1 MWRQRIIDSVSAV
14 FDDDDS
20 FAEAV
25 EALVPNVVATS
36 SAAVNEGEPMV
47 METSPEAAMNG
58 LHASDRDDM
67 DVEDDQ
73 QSDTSIN
80 KGCQTESPDPRGEDE
95 DFCWSDRSF
104 EEVVGRIP
112 NAQLANVQANIQPNV
127 QANPPLS
134 ESIARW
140 LGSALDD
147 TVVLTPPDQLHFNH
161 DPNLTFN
168 TQDYRP
174 HTPPFQ
180 WTSTPIDPYA
190 TNADGREF
198 FWISPIEAVAS
209 QELPP
214 PPNEIDDS
222 LEAIMTEDE
231 WRDFIRA
238 TIDKNFANSDESG
251 RFDDSFELDVA
262 QIPNNA
268 LIGVPEVVEA
278 NPVIQPQQSVCAN
291 K

>member
-25 EALVPNVVATS
+25 EALVPDVVAPS

-47 METSPEAAMNG
+47 METSPEVAMNG
-58 LHASDRDDM
+58 VPAND
-67 DVEDDQ
+67 DDQ

-80 KGCQTESPDPRGEDE
+80 KGCQTELPDPRGED
-95 DFCWSDRSF
+95 DDVCWSDRSF

-112 NAQLANVQANIQPNV
+112 NAQLANVQADIQPNVQANV

-147 TVVLTPPDQLHFNH
+147 TVVLTPPDQLQFNH

-174 HTPPFQ
+174 NTPPFQ

-198 FWISPIEAVAS
+198 FWISPIETVAS

-222 LEAIMTEDE
+222 LEAIMTDDE
-231 WRDFIRA
+231 WRVFIRA
-238 TIDKNFANSDESG
+238 TVDNNFANRVESG
-251 RFDDSFELDVA
+251 GFNDSFELNVA